1 MKRFYGKTEI
11 KGYGEVIDAE
21 AGLEVIGFG
30 MIHLQKDEKI
40 ELESGEYELGLVIL
54 SGTCDVVAGE
64 FSALGKGKR
73 KDVFS
78 GKPTTIYIPRDTAY
92 TVTAV
97 GEGAL
102 EIGVCK
108 VKADK
113 KYEPFVVEPEE
124 VVTEHRGQLNW
135 QRDVNDIITTKFE
148 GKVDKIVL
156 GETYGCPG
164 QWSSYP
170 SHKHDTDSLPY
181 EVDMEEIYHFRV
193 NPRQGFGIQVMYNDD
208 FSLNESYMVRNGD
221 SIAIK
226 EGYHPVA
233 AAPGYSIYY
242 LWVMA
247 GKSGRKLTPN
257 DDPKHAWVKAVENMV
272 KYN

>member
-11 KGYGEVIDAE
+11 KGYGEVVDTE

-78 GKPTTIYIPRDTAY
+78 GKPTTIYIPRDAAY

-193 NPRQGFGIQVMYNDD
+193 NPSQGFGIQVMYNGD

>member
-1 MKRFYGKTEI
+1 M
-11 KGYGEVIDAE
+11 E
-21 AGLEVIGFG
+21 A
-30 MIHLQKDEKI
+30 
-40 ELESGEYELGLVIL
+40 
-54 SGTCDVVAGE
+54 
-64 FSALGKGKR
+64 
-73 KDVFS
+73 
-78 GKPTTIYIPRDTAY
+78 
-92 TVTAV
+92 
-97 GEGAL
+97 
-102 EIGVCK
+102 
-108 VKADK
+108 
-113 KYEPFVVEPEE
+113 EE

-170 SHKHDTDSLPY
+170 SHKHDTDNLPY
-181 EVDMEEIYHFRV
+181 EVNMEEIYHFRV
-193 NPRQGFGIQVMYNDD
+193 NPSQGFGIQVMYNDD

-247 GKSGRKLTPN
+247 GKSGRKLTPS

>member
-1 MKRFYGKTEI
+1 MKRFYEKQEV
-11 KGYGEVIDAE
+11 KGYQSIVDEE
-21 AGLEVIGFG
+21 AGLEVIGFDK
-30 MIHLQKDEKI
+30 IYLQPEEEI
-40 ELESGEYELGLVIL
+40 TLESGEYELGLVIL
-54 SGTCDVVAGE
+54 SGTGDITAGE
-64 FSALGKGKR
+64 FKALDKGKR
-73 KDVFS
+73 NDVFS
-78 GKPTTIYIPRDTAY
+78 GKPTTIYMPKETSY
-92 TVTAV
+92 TVKAK
-97 GEGAL
+97 GYIPL

-124 VVTEHRGQLNW
+124 VVTQHRGQLNW
-135 QRDVNDIITTKFE
+135 QRDVNDIITTKYE
-148 GKVDKIVL
+148 GRVDKIVL

-170 SHKHDTDSLPY
+170 SHKHDTDNLPY
-181 EVDMEEIYHFRV
+181 EVNMEEIYHFKV
-193 NPRQGFGIQVMYNDD
+193 NPAQGFGIQVMYNDD
-208 FSLNESYMVRNGD
+208 FTLNESYMVRND
-221 SIAIK
+221 DTIAIK

-247 GKSGRKLTPN
+247 GKSGRKLTPC

-272 KYN
+272 KTQ

>member
-1 MKRFYGKTEI
+1 MKHFYEKQEI
-11 KGYGEVIDAE
+11 KGYKKIVDDAAE
-21 AGLEVIGFG
+21 LEVIGFDK
-30 MIHLQKDEKI
+30 IYLEPDESI

-54 SGTCDVVAGE
+54 AGKGDIVAGD
-64 FSALGKGKR
+64 FKALDKGQR
-73 KDVFS
+73 NDVFA
-78 GKPTTIYIPRDTAY
+78 GKPTTIYIPRDTTYIVSAKGY
-92 TVTAV
+92 IP
-97 GEGAL
+97 L

-124 VVTEHRGQLNW
+124 VITEHRGQLNW
-135 QRDVNDIITTKFE
+135 QRDVNDIITSKYE

-170 SHKHDTDSLPY
+170 SHKHDTDRMPY
-181 EVDMEEIYHFRV
+181 EVNMEEIYHFKV
-193 NPRQGFGIQVMYNDD
+193 NPSQGFGIQVMYNDD
-208 FSLNESYMVRNGD
+208 FSLNESYMVRND
-221 SIAIK
+221 DTIAIK

-247 GKSGRKLTPN
+247 GRSGRKLTPC

-272 KYN
+272 KY

>member
-1 MKRFYGKTEI
+1 MKHFYEKQEI
-11 KGYGEVIDAE
+11 KGYKKIVDDA
-21 AGLEVIGFG
+21 AKLEVIGFDKIYLEPG
-30 MIHLQKDEKI
+30 ESI

-54 SGTCDVVAGE
+54 AGKGDIVAGD
-64 FSALGKGKR
+64 FKALDKGQR
-73 KDVFS
+73 NDVFS
-78 GKPTTIYIPRDTAY
+78 GKPTTIYIPRDTTYIVSAKGY
-92 TVTAV
+92 IP
-97 GEGAL
+97 L

-124 VVTEHRGQLNW
+124 VITEHRGQLNW
-135 QRDVNDIITTKFE
+135 QRDVNDIITSKYE

-156 GETYGCPG
+156 GETYGCSG

-170 SHKHDTDSLPY
+170 SHKHDTDRMPY
-181 EVDMEEIYHFRV
+181 EVNMEEIYHFKV
-193 NPRQGFGIQVMYNDD
+193 NPSQGFGIQVMYNDD
-208 FSLNESYMVRNGD
+208 FSLNESYMVRND
-221 SIAIK
+221 DTIAIK

-247 GKSGRKLTPN
+247 GRSGRKLTPC

-272 KYN
+272 KY

>member
-1 MKRFYGKTEI
+1 MKRFYEKKEV
-11 KGYGEVIDAE
+11 KGYQTVVDEA
-21 AGLEVIGFG
+21 AGLEVIGF
-30 MIHLQKDEKI
+30 DKI
-40 ELESGEYELGLVIL
+40 NLAPGESVEVESGEYEVGLVIL
-54 SGTCDVVAGE
+54 AGTCDVTAGE
-64 FSALGKGKR
+64 FHAENLGKR
-73 KDVFS
+73 NNVFA
-78 GKPTTIYIPRDTAY
+78 GKPTTVYIPRDTTY
-92 TVTAV
+92 TVV
-97 GEGAL
+97 GKGYINV

-113 KYEPFVVEPEE
+113 KYEPFVIDADE
-124 VVTEHRGQLNW
+124 VTTEHRGQLNW

-170 SHKHDTDSLPY
+170 SHKHDTDNMPY
-181 EVDMEEIYHFRV
+181 EVNMEEIYHFKV
-193 NPRQGFGIQVMYNDD
+193 NPAQGFGIQVMYNDD
-208 FSLNESYMVRNGD
+208 FSLNESYMVRND
-221 SIAIK
+221 DTIAIK

-247 GKSGRKLTPN
+247 GTSGRTLTPC
-257 DDPKHAWVKAVENMV
+257 DDPNHAWVKAVENMV
-272 KYN
+272 KYQ

>member
-1 MKRFYGKTEI
+1 MRRFYEKTKV
-11 KGYGEVIDAE
+11 KGYKEVVDQE
-21 AGLEVIGFG
+21 AGLDVIGFG
-30 MIHLQKDEKI
+30 LINLQPGE
-40 ELESGEYELGLVIL
+40 EVALESGEYELGLVIL
-54 SGTCDVVAGE
+54 SGTCDVRAGE
-64 FSALGKGKR
+64 FEAINKGKR
-73 KDVFS
+73 RDVFS

-92 TVTAV
+92 TVKAV
-97 GEGAL
+97 GQGSL

-113 KYEPFVVEPEE
+113 KYEPFVVEADE
-124 VVTEHRGQLNW
+124 VTTQHRGQLNW
-135 QRDVNDIITTKFE
+135 QRDVNDIITSSYE

-170 SHKHDTDSLPY
+170 SHKHDTDNMPY
-181 EVDMEEIYHFRV
+181 EVNMEEIYHFKV
-193 NPRQGFGIQVMYNDD
+193 NPGQGFGIQVMYNDD
-208 FSLNESYMVRNGD
+208 MTLNESYMVRSGD
-221 SIAIK
+221 TIAIK

-247 GKSGRKLTPN
+247 GNSGRQLTPN
-257 DDPKHAWVKAVENMV
+257 DDPNHAWVKAVENMV
-272 KYN
+272 KYQ

>member
-1 MKRFYGKTEI
+1 MKHFFKAESK
-11 KGYGEVIDAE
+11 KGYREVVDE
-21 AGLEVIGFG
+21 TAGLDVIGFG
-30 MIHLQKDEKI
+30 LINLEKGESI
-40 ELESGEYELGLVIL
+40 ELESGEFELGLVIL
-54 SGTCDVVAGE
+54 SGVCDVVCGE
-64 FSALGKGKR
+64 HKFLNKGNR

-78 GKPTTIYIPRDTAY
+78 GKPTTIYIGRDSKY
-92 TVTAV
+92 SVKAV
-97 GEGAL
+97 GEGTL

-113 KYEPFVVEPEE
+113 KYEAFVVDADE
-124 VVTEHRGQLNW
+124 VNTEHRGQLNW
-135 QRDVNDIITTKFE
+135 QRDVNDIITGKYE

-170 SHKHDTDSLPY
+170 SHKHDTDNMPY
-181 EVDMEEIYHFRV
+181 EVNMEEIYHFKV
-193 NPRQGFGIQVMYNDD
+193 NPPQGFGIQVMYNDD
-208 FSLNESYMVRNGD
+208 FSLDESYNVRCGD

-233 AAPGYSIYY
+233 AAPGYQIYY

-247 GKSGRKLTPN
+247 GKSGRKLTPC